1 MFTLINARP
10 SPFGRKVAIALIE
23 KRLPYRVEY
32 DVPWG
37 DQTCTPE
44 HSPLQQLPIL
54 ITEDGDKIYDSTY
67 ILEWLERTYPE
78 PALLPADVAGALHQK
93 LIQMLAERLMEVAQS
108 LVFELQRPTPSEA
121 WVQRQSRKIA
131 GGMQELDR
139 QIASRRVG
147 TDQQVMLG
155 DIAVGSTLLAIEF
168 AVRVGN
174 SKDLGVFAWR
184 SQQPNL
190 REYIEILEA
199 RPSFLDTRPEVM
211 EVDLGATVR

>member
-1 MFTLINARP
+1 M
-10 SPFGRKVAIALIE
+10 
-23 KRLPYRVEY
+23 
-32 DVPWG
+32 
-37 DQTCTPE
+37 
-44 HSPLQQLPIL
+44 
-54 ITEDGDKIYDSTY
+54 
-67 ILEWLERTYPE
+67 
-78 PALLPADVAGALHQK
+78 DVAQA
-93 LIQMLAERLMEVAQS
+93 

-131 GGMQELDR
+131 DGMQELDR

-168 AVRVGN
+168 AVRVGY
-174 SKDLGVFAWR
+174 SEDLGVFAWR
-184 SQQPNL
+184 SQHPNL

-199 RPSFLDTRPEVM
+199 RPSFLATPPEVM